1 MKSSMLF
8 AFMVCVTI
16 NAHSQTI
23 KAGDL
28 EKLCTAKD
36 ESDRLS
42 CSLIVKV
49 YMDGFIEGVA
59 KGVLDTYKYDAQVLA
74 LVKDTQMKDMAPRI
88 GKVVESAT
96 CIHRVSVEGMT
107 DAFLQHVR
115 ANPSLREEHYR
126 KALTR
131 AILAKYCGK

>member
-1 MKSSMLF
+1 MLL
-8 AFMVCVTI
+8 AFLVCAAL
-16 NAHSQTI
+16 NAQSQSI

-28 EKLCTAKD
+28 ERLCTGKV

-42 CSLIVKV
+42 CVLIVKV

-59 KGVLDTYKYDAQVLA
+59 KGALDAYQYDPQVLA
-74 LVKDTQMKDMAPRI
+74 LVKDTPMKDMAPRLY
-88 GKVVESAT
+88 KVVEAAT
-96 CIHRVSVEGMT
+96 CIQRVSVEALT
-107 DAFLQHVR
+107 DAYVQHMR

-131 AILAKYCGK
+131 TIQAKYCGM